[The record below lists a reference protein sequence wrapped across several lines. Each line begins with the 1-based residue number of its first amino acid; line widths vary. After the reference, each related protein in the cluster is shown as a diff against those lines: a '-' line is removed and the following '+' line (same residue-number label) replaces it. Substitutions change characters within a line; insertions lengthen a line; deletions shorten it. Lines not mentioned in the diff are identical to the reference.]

1 MWGWESLT
9 ALGTIALA
17 AVTVGAI
24 IVSLRTTSGD
34 RARADN
40 QAKGDARRETA
51 LADRATLTA
60 ALLQAGMSYSE
71 CTTSLLEDAP
81 SRAYGEW
88 KVSLRSA
95 QRAGVFPELPKNDH
109 EIEMI
114 GVIVRDRAR
123 GNDRFSQLIFNE
135 EVVDEI
141 ANVLAEANR
150 MTWQDYEQ
158 RRGLSH

>member
-1 MWGWESLT
+1 
-9 ALGTIALA
+9 LA
-17 AVTVGAI
+17 AVTVCAI
-24 IVSLRTTSGD
+24 IVSLWTTSRD
-34 RARADN
+34 RTRAHN
-40 QAKGDARRETA
+40 QAKKGVRREAA

-71 CTTSLLEDAP
+71 CTTSLLKDAP

-88 KVSLRSA
+88 KVSLRSV
-95 QRAGVFPELPKNDH
+95 QRAGAFPELPKNDH
-109 EIEMI
+109 EVAVV

-123 GNDRFSQLIFNE
+123 GNDRFNQLTFND

-141 ANVLAEANR
+141 AKVLAEANG
-150 MTWQDYEQ
+150 MTWQTYEH